1 MKSLA
6 FGLYFVVIFAG
17 SVFLTS
23 DKFVDPIN
31 TPKLFFVAA
40 TCLVGVMI
48 FATLPMMPI
57 FKALSGGA
65 TLWGVSVV
73 CLIQACYGLCQ
84 YNNWVPSNHSKF
96 PITGSFDNPAG
107 FAATLAMGFPISIW
121 RLLHTKGIKRL
132 LIIVALL
139 LITIAMFCCDS
150 RSGVL
155 ALAVSC
161 VSFLCVE
168 MGVYK
173 RFQQFRRPKLL
184 LILLSCVIFTGAIL
198 LYFHKKDSA
207 DGRLLIWRVSLE
219 MINDNAALGVR
230 PFQARYMDYQ
240 ADYFKKHP
248 TSQYA
253 QLADNVKHPFN
264 EFLNI
269 TVDLIG
275 KM

>member
-31 TPKLFFVAA
+31 TPKLFFCGCNMPGWSYDFCYSSYDANIQGFVRRGN
-40 TCLVGVMI
+40 LVGC
-48 FATLPMMPI
+48 
-57 FKALSGGA
+57 KC
-65 TLWGVSVV
+65 
-73 CLIQACYGLCQ
+73 CLFQACYGLCQ